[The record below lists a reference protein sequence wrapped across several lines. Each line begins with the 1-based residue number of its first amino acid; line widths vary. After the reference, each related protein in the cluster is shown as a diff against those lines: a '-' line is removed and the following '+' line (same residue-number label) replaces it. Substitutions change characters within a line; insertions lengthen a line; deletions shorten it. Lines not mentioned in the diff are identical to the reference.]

1 MRKLL
6 TLAIGIFLF
15 TTTLAGSDAVTTISQ
30 DTLTAYA
37 AAAGINTGSETLT
50 VSTFVWVYRC
60 NEIQCSSNGPNGHGP
75 CKCISGSWVQIPVV
89 LWLQTVNWTVVSPA
103 FAITPQGISFTGI
116 LANTTPGLPASSQ
129 AFSLPA
135 TASFD
140 ASTSTLV
147 LTVSSNTVNV
157 PVTIF
162 GSTYQLSVNLSPYY
176 SIRMPLAPATLNV
189 SGRNV
194 TATLQN
200 VGFQPGNGSLT
211 ISSDFSIH

>member
-6 TLAIGIFLF
+6 TVLIGIFLC
-15 TTTLAGSDAVTTISQ
+15 TPPLPGSDAVTTISQ
-30 DTLTAYA
+30 DALTAYA
-37 AAAGINTGSETLT
+37 ASAGINTGSAEVT
-50 VSTFVWVYRC
+50 VNTYVWVYRC

-103 FAITPQGISFTGI
+103 FVITPQGINFTGI
-116 LANTTPGLPASSQ
+116 LANMTPGLPASSQ
-129 AFSLPA
+129 AFTLPA
-135 TASFD
+135 TPSFN

-157 PVTIF
+157 PVTIS
-162 GSTYQLSVNLSPYY
+162 GATYQVSVNLSPYY
-176 SIRMPLAPATLNV
+176 SIQMPLAPATLNV

-194 TATLQN
+194 SASLQN
-200 VGFQPGNGSLT
+200 VSFQSGNGSLA